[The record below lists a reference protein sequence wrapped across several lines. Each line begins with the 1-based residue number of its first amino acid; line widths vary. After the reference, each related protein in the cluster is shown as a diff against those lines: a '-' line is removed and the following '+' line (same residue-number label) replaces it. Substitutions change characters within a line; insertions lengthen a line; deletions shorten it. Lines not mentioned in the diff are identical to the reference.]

1 MAFQTSSSEIDK
13 ESLPVITMHELSL
26 HNKADDLW
34 VCVNEI
40 VFDVTNFDHR
50 PGQSMI
56 LKAAGSDIT
65 ASFNRFHA
73 YVNCAR
79 CPGVK
84 VVGRIEKDKNSHS
97 SSATAKFL
105 PKSYQMSS
113 TKKSEPKRKTLPII
127 SQPSSSK

>member
-65 ASFNRFHA
+65 ASFS
-73 YVNCAR
+73 
-79 CPGVK
+79 VK